1 MNKLLTGLSLAL
13 TTLAAQASPQTVDIM
28 VLYTKDALALPNGR
42 DIDAR
47 IASYIEYTNNAYAK
61 SDTNL
66 RLRLVHKQLLDWATY
81 YDVSGSNLSGF
92 TNDAQVQRLREQYGA
107 DVVQLLNRTTQGQ
120 GYGVCGIAWV
130 GTGAKNSDQ
139 FYSNAKDMAYGLT
152 GIDCGLSTFA
162 HEIGHNMGL
171 RHSYEQDLQSGY
183 YQSHSGTHEW
193 SRGYGVQGQFS
204 TIMGYPQVFGARR
217 QAPLFSNPRLID
229 SECAGQA
236 CGQHDHADASRALNS
251 MATGDF
257 QGSCRVSVSRCL

>member
-81 YDVSGSNLSGF
+81 YDVSGSNLSG
-92 TNDAQVQRLREQYGA
+92 
-107 DVVQLLNRTTQGQ
+107 
-120 GYGVCGIAWV
+120 
-130 GTGAKNSDQ
+130 
-139 FYSNAKDMAYGLT
+139 
-152 GIDCGLSTFA
+152 
-162 HEIGHNMGL
+162 
-171 RHSYEQDLQSGY
+171 
-183 YQSHSGTHEW
+183 
-193 SRGYGVQGQFS
+193 
-204 TIMGYPQVFGARR
+204 
-217 QAPLFSNPRLID
+217 
-229 SECAGQA
+229 
-236 CGQHDHADASRALNS
+236 
-251 MATGDF
+251 DF